1 MNPFLELEKSDGS
14 ITTNNNDNINEAK
27 LFNEIIVPFKVKS
40 YIFKSATESQLKA
53 QTICNNVRID
63 NKTILYNS
71 WYKNGVVFVND
82 VVTY

>member
-1 MNPFLELEKSDGS
+1 MKLNSLMKS
-14 ITTNNNDNINEAK
+14 
-27 LFNEIIVPFKVKS
+27 FVPFKIKS

-53 QTICNNVRID
+53 QTICNNNNVRID